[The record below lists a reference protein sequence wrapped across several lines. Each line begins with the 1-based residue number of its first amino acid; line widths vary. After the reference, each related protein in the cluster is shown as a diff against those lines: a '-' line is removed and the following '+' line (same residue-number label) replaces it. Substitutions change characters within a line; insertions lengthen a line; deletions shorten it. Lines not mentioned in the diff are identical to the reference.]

1 MVSELLKL
9 KEQIFKNYF
18 VFICVN
24 LKDPKF
30 DLPTKEKLIGPKG
43 EFVEGYQLSKEAVL
57 FLEKNEM
64 MNKVIQTVDQQ

>member
-1 MVSELLKL
+1 MVSELLKR

-30 DLPTKEKLIGPKG
+30 DLPTKEKLIGPRG
-43 EFVEGYQLSKEAVL
+43 EFVEGYQLSK
-57 FLEKNEM
+57 
-64 MNKVIQTVDQQ
+64 